1 MNHKEIISQGAA
13 AWSRLT
19 DDQKLPYNQKYEAEK
34 EKYNT
39 LLQNMVSIVLCSY
52 TLNRC
57 RPIPS
62 HLGGHCVFIFI
73 D

>member
-1 MNHKEIISQGAA
+1 MVSIGGVVHRGLVVAQEQDQAIAHFFSQGAA

-39 LLQNMVSIVLCSY
+39 LLQNMV
-52 TLNRC
+52 RC
-57 RPIPS
+57 
-62 HLGGHCVFIFI
+62 
-73 D
+73 